1 MLMTESVA
9 LGCAVAARLSTYAW
23 GRGGKVDKN
32 AQRACERSS
41 DWRRGAAGSPDP
53 ERQKRLLLKLCFPD
67 PNLKSLSGHTCNAL

>member
-1 MLMTESVA
+1 M
-9 LGCAVAARLSTYAW
+9 
-23 GRGGKVDKN
+23 DKN

-41 DWRRGAAGSPDP
+41 DWRLGAAGSPDPERQKRLLQKLCSPDP